1 MKNYM
6 FFVEGI
12 HDASCVGKVL
22 KLNGFEEC
30 HFINDIPKI
39 WQDRVPKSY
48 PFEIGK
54 LERFTPIPDY
64 YTYNNDTFVVIVV
77 SNGEHNIIKEVDL
90 YLTNMNK
97 KELAQINGICMIFD
111 ADQVT
116 PNEKIKNLL
125 KVIDKKEYCFRS
137 DDFKRGM
144 IRLRGELIKLHYYF
158 FPDNYSSGTLED
170 LLLDGASIVYSDLLD
185 SVDQYIS
192 KVDERYKENWSIS
205 SENKVRVGCIANIF
219 RPASANQIS
228 IMRDKWISEETIES
242 SSKIKNFY
250 DFIVNIIFDKE
261 Y

>member
-6 FFVEGI
+6 FFVEGV

-30 HFINDIPKI
+30 RFISDLPKI

-64 YTYNNDTFVVIVV
+64 YVYNDIFVVIVV
-77 SNGEHNIIKEVDL
+77 SNGEQNIIKEVDL
-90 YLTNMNK
+90 YLSNMNK
-97 KELAQINGICMIFD
+97 KELNQINGIGMIFD

-125 KVIDKKEYCFRS
+125 KSIDKKEYCFRS
-137 DDFKRGM
+137 DDFMRGI
-144 IRLRGELIKLHYYF
+144 IRLRGENLKLHYYF
-158 FPDNYSSGTLED
+158 FPDNHSSGTLED
-170 LLLDGASIVYSDLLD
+170 LLLEGADIVYSDLLIN
-185 SVDQYIS
+185 VDKYIC

-205 SENKVRVGCIANIF
+205 SENKARVGCIANIF

-228 IMRDKWISEETIES
+228 IMRDDWISKES
-242 SSKIKNFY
+242 MEHSINIKHFY
-250 DFIVNIIFDKE
+250 EFITNIIFDKE